1 LVTINIGIMIPGR
14 KCGGTFQYALSI
26 ASSLTKY
33 SKRFKYNIISY
44 NTEDLKYLSEFSSE
58 GIKCILIPN
67 KKSTL
72 KYKINLLFELL
83 LSKSAFNVKNNRNFL
98 QLKNYNIK
106 ILIIPFPSLCG
117 FSNKIPYIVSM
128 PDLMHKYYPS
138 FPEYSLK
145 VRIGRNIVYKNA
157 AERSILTI
165 VDSQR
170 GADDLNKFFRIS
182 KEKIRV
188 IPYAPAGYIYKYKN
202 MSLEISENI
211 LKRFNLPERYLFY
224 PAQFW
229 YHKNH
234 IRLVEALK
242 ILKDFYKVKIY
253 IVLVG
258 SQKESYKRII
268 NFIKKSDIYNQITYL
283 GYVSDKE
290 IVALYKKAVALVYP
304 SLFGPTNIPP
314 LEAMVLGVPVLCS
327 ELFSMPDQ
335 IGDAGL
341 FFNPFEVKD
350 IADKIYKIWLDK
362 DLRSDLTKKGY
373 KRVKDMTL
381 ERYAK
386 QWEAVID
393 EALKRI
399 K

>member
-1 LVTINIGIMIPGR
+1 MNIGIMFPDN

-26 ASSLTKY
+26 ADSLTKY

-44 NTEDLKYLSEFSSE
+44 DAENLKCLSDFNSEDIKY
-58 GIKCILIPN
+58 ILIPN
-67 KKSTL
+67 RKSTL
-72 KYKINLLFELL
+72 KYKINMLSELL
-83 LSKSAFNVKNNRNFL
+83 LNKGVFNVQNNRKFL
-98 QLKNYNIK
+98 QLRNYKIK
-106 ILIIPFPSLCG
+106 ILIIPSPSLCG
-117 FSNKIPYIVSM
+117 FSNKIPYIVSI
-128 PDLMHKYYPS
+128 PDLMYKYYPS
-138 FPEYSLK
+138 FPEYPLK
-145 VRIGRNIVYKNA
+145 LRIGRNIVYKNA
-157 AERSILTI
+157 AKRSLLTI

-170 GADDLNKFFRIS
+170 GADDLNKFFKIP

-188 IPYAPAGYIYKYKN
+188 IPYIPAGYIYKYKN

-234 IRLVEALK
+234 IRLFKALK
-242 ILKDFYKVKIY
+242 LLNEIYQEKIY

-258 SQKESYKRII
+258 SQKESFTNIM
-268 NFIKKSDIYNQITYL
+268 NFIKENNMSDQIIYL

-290 IVALYKKAVALVYP
+290 MVALYKKAIAIIFP
-304 SLFGPTNIPP
+304 SLLGPTNIPP

-327 ELFSMPDQ
+327 ELFSMPEQ
-335 IGDAGL
+335 IGNAGL
-341 FFNPFEVKD
+341 LFNPFEVKD
-350 IADKIYKIWLDK
+350 MADKIYKIWVDR
-362 DLRSDLTKKGY
+362 DLRSDLIRKGY
-373 KRVKDMTL
+373 KKVKDMTL

-386 QWEAVID
+386 QWEAVIG
-393 EALKRI
+393 EALERI